1 MCVRKK
7 NQTSNH
13 KNIIVST
20 IYTYKKKSEIKTQ
33 IHNHEALK
41 QKIEACKC
49 KNKLKSGKSYNQIE
63 VLA

>member
-1 MCVRKK
+1 VCKEEK
-7 NQTSNH
+7 SDIKPQ
-13 KNIIVST
+13 KYYC
-20 IYTYKKKSEIKTQ
+20 IYYLYIQKKSEIKTQ